1 MILPAVLPSV
11 AISYIGMPS
20 LYWAHTENGSLCL
33 RSSLPLRP
41 PFYALAARRV
51 RQLKAVLTGLSVRQ
65 SVKLRAE
72 FDRALDDAAESI
84 LVRALSAL
92 AHAI

>member
-1 MILPAVLPSV
+1 
-11 AISYIGMPS
+11 
-20 LYWAHTENGSLCL
+20 
-33 RSSLPLRP
+33 
-41 PFYALAARRV
+41 
-51 RQLKAVLTGLSVRQ
+51 LKAVLTGLSVRQ